1 MLNSFSRGGVF
12 SFQCYLNI
20 CQTSSSSQ
28 PIVPNQGG
36 VPPKLNCG
44 LFHTFGCDIGL
55 SLCTMLFVQYLR
67 AVIYILSICS
77 VHITQYTFVGAP
89 WYWLKYVWQ
98 GVNIVTVDG
107 MDIWTRR
114 LNLSLLCVIPTRV
127 LLSQCVWHYPMWHSP
142 VVLGLAPR
150 SALSAI
156 VSDHNRRIIHNLCL
170 FVVSNGA
177 IRGLLFVLLFQNRAW
192 RVVDHQNVQIDKRGQ
207 FATHASLLNAPLHY
221 CRNMSED
228 NC

>member
-1 MLNSFSRGGVF
+1 MVSTIHSYHPTLSPNGNVPWIDNFPPHVFLCMLSGYSPNSSPTCSYYQRASSSLNPTRADAALNSFSRGGVF

-89 WYWLKYVWQ
+89 
-98 GVNIVTVDG
+98 
-107 MDIWTRR
+107 
-114 LNLSLLCVIPTRV
+114 
-127 LLSQCVWHYPMWHSP
+127 
-142 VVLGLAPR
+142 
-150 SALSAI
+150 
-156 VSDHNRRIIHNLCL
+156 
-170 FVVSNGA
+170 
-177 IRGLLFVLLFQNRAW
+177 
-192 RVVDHQNVQIDKRGQ
+192 
-207 FATHASLLNAPLHY
+207 
-221 CRNMSED
+221 
-228 NC
+228 